1 MNARKVSRRTA
12 IKTAGA
18 TVFGVSLFGLLSN
31 PSQKATAAEKTTKG
45 AEFVFCLNTGT
56 IRGQRLSIDKMVE
69 IAAKAGYQAIEP
81 WISDV
86 EDYRRAGGSLS
97 DLKKKIADLGLT
109 VESAIGFPQWAV
121 DDDNARAK
129 GVERAKFEMDLIAQI
144 GGKRV
149 AAPPSGVNRNPG
161 LDLNKVAERYRVL
174 LEAGDQIGVVPQL
187 EFWGASANLNKL
199 SQCMYVALE
208 TGHPKAC
215 VLADVFHMYKGGS
228 PFEGLA
234 LCGESALQ
242 VFHMNDYPDQPPREQ
257 INDGGRVMP
266 GDGVAPMKKIIQY
279 LNLSGGRK
287 VLSLELFNKKYYE
300 MDPLEAA
307 KIGIEK
313 MKAVVKSALG

>member
-1 MNARKVSRRTA
+1 MSEKKISRRTA
-12 IKTAGA
+12 IKAGGA
-18 TVFGVSLFGLLSN
+18 ALWGLSIFGSLRGL
-31 PSQKATAAEKTTKG
+31 SQAARAAESIIKK
-45 AEFVFCLNTGT
+45 AEFVYCLNTGT
-56 IRGQRLSIDKMVE
+56 IRGQKISIDKMVE

-81 WISDV
+81 WISDI
-86 EDYRRAGGSLS
+86 EDYRRAGGNLA
-97 DLKKKIADLGLT
+97 DLRRKIADLGLT

-121 DDDNARAK
+121 DDDATRAK
-129 GVERAKFEMDLIAQI
+129 GVERAKYEMDLIAQI

-199 SQCMYVALE
+199 SQCMYVAME

-228 PFEGLA
+228 PFDGLA
-234 LCGESALQ
+234 LCSETVLQ

-257 INDGGRVMP
+257 INDGARVMP
-266 GDGVAPMKKIIQY
+266 GDGIAPMKQIIQN
-279 LNLSGGRK
+279 LNHSGGRK

-313 MKAVVKSALG
+313 MKAVVKDSPR